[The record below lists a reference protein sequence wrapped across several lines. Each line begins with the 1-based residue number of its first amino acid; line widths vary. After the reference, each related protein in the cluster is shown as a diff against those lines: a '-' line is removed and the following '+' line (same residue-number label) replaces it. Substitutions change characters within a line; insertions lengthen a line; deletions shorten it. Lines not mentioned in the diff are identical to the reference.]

1 MPEAHLEI
9 GAKVTIPKTELDE
22 LLKAFHQQGYE
33 VLGPQVRD
41 DTIVYSPLD
50 NLADL
55 PQGYQS
61 RQDAGDYRLEYT
73 GHTNY
78 FDITPG
84 PQSWKQYFFPPRSHL
99 LTMLRENGKD
109 WRAQASTV
117 ERKPTALIG
126 VRPCELAAIQV
137 QDRVFLRE
145 GLTDPLYLARRES
158 AFILAVNCMH
168 PGGTCF
174 CTSMGTGPS
183 ATSGFDLCLTEL
195 ADVFLIEVGSEAGR
209 MMLADLPWQPAG
221 VFWLQN
227 AERGLEA
234 AAQRMGRQIPNA
246 ERLPEVLLSDLENP
260 VYDEVAGRCLSCTNC
275 TQVCPTCFCWDVQ
288 EINNL
293 SGSEVQRERVWD
305 SCFNPM
311 YSYVFGGN
319 SRPDTRSRYRQWI
332 THKLASWH
340 YQFGVSGCVGCGRCI
355 TWCPAAIDITEEA
368 NSLLGEVKA

>member
-9 GAKVTIPKTELDE
+9 GAKVTFQKTELNT
-22 LLKAFHQQGYE
+22 LLNAFRQQGYE

-41 DTIVYSPLD
+41 DSIVYATLE

-61 RQDAGDYRLEYT
+61 RQDAGHYHLEYT
-73 GHTNY
+73 GHSNY

-99 LTMLRENGKD
+99 CTMMRENGKD
-109 WRAQASTV
+109 WRAQAAPA

-145 GLTDPLYLARRES
+145 GLIDPLYLARRES

-183 ATSGFDLCLTEL
+183 AASGFDLSLTEL

-209 MMLADLPWQPAG
+209 MMLVDLPWQPAG
-221 VFWLQN
+221 VFWLQT

-234 AAQRMGRQIPNA
+234 AAQHMGRQLPNA
-246 ERLPEVLLSDLENP
+246 ERLPDVLLNDLENP

-293 SGSEVQRERVWD
+293 SGSEVHRERVWD

-319 SRPDTRSRYRQWI
+319 SRPNTRSRYRQWI

-340 YQFGVSGCVGCGRCI
+340 SQFGVSGCVGCGRCI
-355 TWCPAAIDITEEA
+355 TWCPAAIDFTVEA